1 MQQDWNIRMRAEA
14 CDASG
19 KPFAEGEV
27 FHTALYREGEGFLRR
42 DLCEEAWSGLA
53 ADPQAAP
60 PFSSWRS
67 KFEPPAPPAPE
78 ALPKDDAEGMLRRLL
93 ESNDPAHANTRY
105 LLAVMLERKRILRPQ
120 PSEEATLLVYEHSK
134 TGETFLITDPR
145 LSLADL
151 AAVQEEVSTLL
162 AGLSAPP
169 ASETE
174 THSGEPQQERPS
186 DPISEEE
193 AVTEGRA

>member
-1 MQQDWNIRMRAEA
+1 MSHSLRGVTLGASGLLLCLGLIACGPTPTPTKTVPETPPPVKSEVAVPHTVTESINAPAEA
-14 CDASG
+14 PS
-19 KPFAEGEV
+19 
-27 FHTALYREGEGFLRR
+27 TT
-42 DLCEEAWSGLA
+42 
-53 ADPQAAP
+53 
-60 PFSSWRS
+60 
-67 KFEPPAPPAPE
+67 PAPE

-120 PSEEATLLVYEHSK
+120 PSEDTSLLVYEHAK
-134 TGETFLITDPR
+134 TGETFLVTDPR